1 MLIKFFSRAILNTIS
16 FCIGGIDYLDLEAGD
31 QYRVMG
37 TEFPYPAEKL
47 TIKLCVFK

>member
-1 MLIKFFSRAILNTIS
+1 MLIKFFSMAILNTIS
-16 FCIGGIDYLDLEAGD
+16 FCIGGTDYLDLEAGD
-31 QYRVMG
+31 QCRVMG